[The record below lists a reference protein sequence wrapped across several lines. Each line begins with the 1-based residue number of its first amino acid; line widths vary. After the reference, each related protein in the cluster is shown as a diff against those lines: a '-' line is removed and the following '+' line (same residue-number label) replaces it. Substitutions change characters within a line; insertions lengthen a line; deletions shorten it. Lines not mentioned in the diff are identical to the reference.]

1 VEKIRIQN
9 SPTPDLTTSPAN
21 MNSRVKSN
29 CFAIFLSTL
38 FWSTSFAA
46 DTFRVA
52 TYNVENYLDQPTE
65 SRPHPK
71 SARARAKVC
80 ESICSAFRLSLAIMP
95 KMPIKHA

>member
-1 VEKIRIQN
+1 MNLKQVLRR
-9 SPTPDLTTSPAN
+9 LTLA
-21 MNSRVKSN
+21 VV
-29 CFAIFLSTL
+29 FALFLDSL
-38 FWSTSFAA
+38 QAA
-46 DTFRVA
+46 TFRVA